1 MSLWVKVLGTLVAL
15 EFFFI
20 NYLETFATTSNRTQS
35 VFGMS
40 KETLEF
46 EPLNT
51 LFKNQGIYNG
61 LIGILIIIALY
72 IFPDIRWVRLLMCYI
87 IIVAAYGGYT
97 SDHSIFFKQGGLA
110 IITLVLTFVFKNQK

>member
-1 MSLWVKVLGTLVAL
+1 MSLWIKILGTLVAL

-40 KETLEF
+40 KETLEL

-51 LFKNQGIYNG
+51 LFKNQGVYNG

-97 SDHSIFFKQGGLA
+97 SEPSIFLKQGGLA
-110 IITLVLTFVFKNQK
+110 LITLVLSFILKSQK